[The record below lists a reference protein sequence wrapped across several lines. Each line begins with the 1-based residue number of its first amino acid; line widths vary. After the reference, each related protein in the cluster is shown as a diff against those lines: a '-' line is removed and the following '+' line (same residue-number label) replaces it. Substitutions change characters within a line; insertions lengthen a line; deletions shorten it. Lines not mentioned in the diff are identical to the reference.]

1 MKIEVTM
8 TDRGGITIPA
18 PLRRALGLT
27 GNDRL
32 IAEQTDEGL
41 LLRPAVSVPIEIYSD
56 QRIAEFAKDEDAL
69 KRYFPDKTGDSG
81 NAGDE
86 SPHDSSLG

>member
-1 MKIEVTM
+1 MKFEVTM

-18 PLRRALGLT
+18 PLRRALALS

-56 QRIAEFAKDEDAL
+56 QRIEEFAKDEDAL
-69 KRYFPDKTGDSG
+69 DRYFPDKAGGSGDT
-81 NAGDE
+81 GDE
-86 SPHDSSLG
+86 SPHDSSLC